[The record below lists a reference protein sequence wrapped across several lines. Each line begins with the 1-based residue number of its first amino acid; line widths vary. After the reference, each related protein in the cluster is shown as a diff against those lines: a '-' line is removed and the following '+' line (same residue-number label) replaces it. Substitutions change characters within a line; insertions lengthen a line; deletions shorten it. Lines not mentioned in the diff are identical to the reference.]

1 MTPNAHYSY
10 LDIYIYV
17 KCAYM
22 AKLKH
27 DYIIDEHFPTYTY
40 FANKQTNA
48 FTHLP
53 TINYTGVKYQCLD
66 NRLFVGLL

>member
-1 MTPNAHYSY
+1 MDKPP
-10 LDIYIYV
+10 
-17 KCAYM
+17 CF
-22 AKLKH
+22 KH
-27 DYIIDEHFPTYTY
+27 GYIIDEHLPTYYYTY

-53 TINYTGVKYQCLD
+53 TTNYTGVKYQCLN